1 MKFGLIG
8 GRLTHSYSGEIH
20 AKIGDYPYELRELTP
35 AALGA
40 FLTAREFAAVNVTIP
55 YKQSVIP
62 YLAGISPEAARIG
75 AVNTVVNRGG
85 ALYGYNTD
93 FIGMCALAA
102 HAGVKMNGKKVLILG
117 TGGTSL
123 TAQAVAKSLGAA
135 QVIRVSRTAREGAV
149 SYEEAAAQH
158 TDAQVLINTT
168 PVGMY
173 PDVDGVPIGL
183 SAFPGLC
190 GVLDAV
196 YHPLRTGL
204 ILNAQARGIPAE
216 GGLLMLVRQAVA
228 AAELFFDGKIPAF
241 REKSPHTCGEIP
253 ALGEESP
260 CACGEIPASGEE
272 SPHTCKENPL
282 FDQKSA
288 GMCGE
293 APDTDENTADCGN
306 PFLSG
311 GAAELTLRI
320 TRQMLAEKRNLV
332 LIGMPGAGKTTVGR
346 RIAAL
351 LGKPFFDTDEEVT
364 RKIGMPIAAF
374 FAAHGEAAFRE
385 AESDVIRV
393 LSRESGAVIAT
404 GGGAILRE
412 ENVQRLKTN
421 GLSVFLDRNPAEI
434 VPTADRPLS
443 AGREA
448 LERLYRERYPRY
460 LSAADLRVEVIGDA
474 GAVADAVMRAAGLC

>member
-40 FLTAREFAAVNVTIP
+40 FLTAREFSAVNVTIP

-102 HAGVKMNGKKVLILG
+102 HAGVEMNGKKVLILG

-149 SYEEAAAQH
+149 SYEEAAARH

-196 YHPLRTGL
+196 YHPLRTRL
-204 ILNAQARGIPAE
+204 ILNAHARGIPAE

-241 REKSPHTCGEIP
+241 REKSPHTCKENPDYGKK
-253 ALGEESP
+253 
-260 CACGEIPASGEE
+260 
-272 SPHTCKENPL
+272 SPHTCKENSL

-288 GMCGE
+288 GMCGQD
-293 APDTDENTADCGN
+293 PDTDENTADCGN

-364 RKIGMPIAAF
+364 RKIGMPIAEF

-421 GLSVFLDRNPAEI
+421 GLSVFLDRNPAGI
-434 VPTADRPLS
+434 IPTADRPLS